1 MMSFTITDNSDAVM
15 RALREQCMEGLQE
28 IGEEAVKQARKTVQS
43 KHLVDTGDLRDS
55 IRYSLGHDGVYVGTD
70 NDHAAFHE
78 LGTGHYTV
86 PHASEKYGVKPLHFI
101 RNAARGHRKKYTA
114 IMKKAMEGDGR

>member
-78 LGTGHYTV
+78 LGIRRKAAALHPKCRSRPPEKVYRHY
-86 PHASEKYGVKPLHFI
+86 EKSH
-101 RNAARGHRKKYTA
+101 
-114 IMKKAMEGDGR
+114 GR